1 MFRDKPFQPLL
12 EYERIDGKSLRYMTI
27 RQSGSPHHVA
37 FIHGAPGSSSDF
49 LNYFL
54 SDSLCMQANLLSV
67 DRPGYG
73 YSDFGEYTPIY
84 EQATMIAEVL
94 RSAMNMQPFVL
105 VCHSYGGPVAGKI
118 AMDHPELVRA
128 LIMLAPAIDP
138 DLEVIWFVAKM
149 AAVPAFGKLVPAA
162 LRVASEEK
170 LHHAAEL
177 RQLESLWK
185 TIQCPV
191 CHVHGTGDLIVP
203 YRNIL
208 FSKKHLD
215 QRLLHA
221 LTLKGAGHFLP
232 WTHQSLVMDLVKQ
245 YTQSENK

>member
-1 MFRDKPFQPLL
+1 M
-12 EYERIDGKSLRYMTI
+12 EYKRVDGRTLRYMTI

-37 FIHGAPGSSSDF
+37 FIHGSPGSSADF
-49 LNYFL
+49 LPYFL
-54 SDSLCMQANLLSV
+54 YDSLCLQVNLLSV

-73 YSDFGEYTPIY
+73 YSDFGEYTPIDV
-84 EQATMIAEVL
+84 QADVIAEVL
-94 RSAMNMQPFVL
+94 RNAKNGHPYVL

-138 DLEVIWFVAKM
+138 ELEVIWLAARI

-177 RQLESLWK
+177 MQLESHWK
-185 TIQCPV
+185 KIQCPV
-191 CHVHGTGDLIVP
+191 CHVHGTDDLIVP

-208 FSKKHLD
+208 FSKKHID
-215 QRLLHA
+215 PRLLHA

-232 WTHQSLVMDLVKQ
+232 WTHQSLVMDLVNQYVQTDNKKQ
-245 YTQSENK
+245 E